1 MQAFLNFIAQLPQNQ
16 GIKIIYTAFF
26 RSFGSLYPSL
36 LKRFFAFFCLA
47 TPLVSSAQDFLSAQ
61 LKYPRVVSAWND
73 KKETIEQKLKSAG
86 VSTKKLHLFIRA
98 FKQEKELEVW
108 VAHSEDGPF
117 QLFEQF
123 DVCAASG
130 TLGPKV
136 KQGDLQV
143 PEGVYFIDR
152 FNPQSSFHLSLGINY
167 PNALDRKRSGAA
179 NPGGDIFI
187 HGSCASIGCLAITD
201 TYINELY
208 ILAVMAKNGSQS
220 KIPVHIF
227 PFRMNN
233 QAMLLVNRLQEN
245 NQWKPFWENLAVV
258 YNYFEQESKP
268 GRWISNN
275 LGKYI
280 LSK

>member
-1 MQAFLNFIAQLPQNQ
+1 VFLNFIAQLPQNQ
-16 GIKIIYTAFF
+16 GIKIIYTSFF
-26 RSFGSLYPSL
+26 RSFESLYSSI
-36 LKRFFAFFCLA
+36 LKRLFAFFCLA
-47 TPLVSSAQDFLSAQ
+47 TPLFSIAQDFWSSQ
-61 LKYPRVVSAWND
+61 LQYPRVASAYKI

-86 VSTKKLHLFIRA
+86 VTAKNLHVFFRA
-98 FKQEKELEVW
+98 FKQEKQLEIW
-108 VAHSEDGPF
+108 VANSANGPY

-167 PNALDRKRSGAA
+167 PNALDRKRSGTA

-187 HGSCASIGCLAITD
+187 HGNCASIGCLAITD
-201 TYINELY
+201 TYINEVY
-208 ILAVMAKNGSQS
+208 ILAVMAKNGGQS

-233 QAMLLVNRLQEN
+233 QAMLLVNRMKAN
-245 NQWKPFWENLAVV
+245 NQWKTFWENLAEI
-258 YNYFEQESKP
+258 YGYFEEHSKP
-268 GRWISNN
+268 GKWISNN
-275 LGKYI
+275 SGKYA